1 MEEQSKK
8 SAKFF
13 MDSLDEKSRKIL
25 WYLRWHKH
33 CKLSKLVKLIDA
45 STDME
50 VLYILKEIINAS
62 AQEILGKP
70 ILEFNESKIDRL
82 TGEKVLFSW
91 WLLDYP
97 EDEELLEVGRNEPLA
112 DVFDE
117 GDQIVVVFDIS
128 PSIQV
133 LEDTAKIEQ
142 RNGILSI
149 RLDKASQKSY

>member
-8 SAKFF
+8 NIKFF

-25 WYLRWHKH
+25 WYFRWHKH
-33 CKLSKLVKLIDA
+33 CRLSKLVKLIDA

-50 VLYILKEIINAS
+50 VLYILKEIINAT
-62 AQEILGKP
+62 AQEVLGRP
-70 ILEFNESKIDRL
+70 ILEFNESKIDHF

-97 EDEELLEVGRNEPLA
+97 EDEELLEMGKNEPLA

-133 LEDTAKIEQ
+133 LEDKVRIEQ

-149 RLDKASQKSY
+149 RLDKASSKNN